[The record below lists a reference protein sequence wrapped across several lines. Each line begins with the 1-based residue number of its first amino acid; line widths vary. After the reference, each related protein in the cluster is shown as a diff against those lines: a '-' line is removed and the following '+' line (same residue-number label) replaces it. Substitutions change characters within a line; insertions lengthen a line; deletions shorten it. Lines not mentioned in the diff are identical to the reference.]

1 MNDINQKYAS
11 HLLNKT
17 EQNSMT
23 HANPVLIDDNA
34 ELPHIAKKLHV
45 NQK

>member
-1 MNDINQKYAS
+1 MLAILYFI
-11 HLLNKT
+11 LLNKT

-23 HANPVLIDDNA
+23 HANPVLTDDNA
-34 ELPHIAKKLHV
+34 KLPHIAKKLHV